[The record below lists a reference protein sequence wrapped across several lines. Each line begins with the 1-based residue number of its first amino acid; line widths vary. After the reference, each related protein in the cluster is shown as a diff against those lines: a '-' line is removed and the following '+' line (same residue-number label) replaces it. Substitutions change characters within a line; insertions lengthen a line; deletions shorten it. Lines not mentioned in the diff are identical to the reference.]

1 MHTYSCMNCY
11 VIHIAHSL
19 RTILSRP
26 CYWEMTGSDCN
37 KGYYSVSSLIAHTHD
52 APLVRENGL
61 VGSIVGCLVILI
73 PVGETRHII
82 NTIICHTH
90 MV

>member
-1 MHTYSCMNCY
+1 
-11 VIHIAHSL
+11 
-19 RTILSRP
+19 
-26 CYWEMTGSDCN
+26 MTGSDCN

-82 NTIICHTH
+82 NTIKQNKISLSPFDDKRYILDDKIKTLAHGH
-90 MV
+90 YKIV